1 MPSNASA
8 ETSTTTNDAA
18 RATKATD
25 RDDMHGVPMGPLP
38 MRRVDLPGGHH
49 LAYHRDGDT
58 GTPVLLIMGYCV
70 PGRAWRFQWPALAAA
85 HQVALFDNRG
95 TGGSGAPDGR
105 WQMRDLANDAIALM
119 DHLGWERAHVV
130 GVSMGG
136 MIAQHIGLQARQRV
150 RSISLVATQAGGI
163 RAMLPGAG
171 GLKRFAM
178 ANLGTRSERGRHLAS
193 LLFPDAFINEVGRP
207 WLERVLM
214 DDFGDPIPAKSRRQ
228 QLAAI
233 AGHRTAARLHEL
245 AGLPCLIV
253 RPGADLLIHP
263 SQSDRLARLL
273 PHAEVL
279 RLDNA
284 GHGVIRQEAAALN
297 AALLRHFARS
307 DGQRSA

>member
-1 MPSNASA
+1 MLS
-8 ETSTTTNDAA
+8 DAA
-18 RATKATD
+18 TETTANTMTAAATTPARAD
-25 RDDMHGVPMGPLP
+25 LRGVPMGPLA
-38 MRRVDLPGGHH
+38 MQRVDLPGGHH

-95 TGGSGAPDGR
+95 TGGSGAPAGR
-105 WQMRDLANDAIALM
+105 WQMADLANDAIALM

-136 MIAQHIGLQARQRV
+136 MIAQHIGLRARDRV

-163 RAMLPGAG
+163 RAMLPGAA

-193 LLFPDAFINEVGRP
+193 LLFPDAFIDEVGRP
-207 WLERVLM
+207 WLQRVLM
-214 DDFGDPIPAKSRRQ
+214 DDFGDPIPARSRRQ

-233 AGHRTAARLHEL
+233 AGHRTAERLHEL

-273 PHAEVL
+273 PHADVL
-279 RLDNA
+279 RLDDA

-297 AALLRHFARS
+297 AALLRHFAQSDELRS
-307 DGQRSA
+307 P